1 MTTNP
6 YSATDSGCYVDNAR
20 GIYATDAIIEFAND
34 HGADITHDPGC
45 PSIDC
50 AATTID
56 ATFATCEWVGEY
68 EDRADDWMNDHF
80 PVDGCSWGRQD
91 GDWGLWSLEDE
102 D

>member
-1 MTTNP
+1 MKQNP
-6 YSATDSGCYVDNAR
+6 YTATDSGCYVDNAR
-20 GIYATDAIIEFAND
+20 GIYATDAIIAFAND
-34 HGADITHDPGC
+34 HGANITHDPGC
-45 PSIDC
+45 HSIDC

-91 GDWGLWSLEDE
+91 GDWGLWSFEDE